1 MRKTIENI
9 RSITVATTVIVVALL
24 AVWIYRSLGDARLE
38 MGADDSI
45 GLTPTQI
52 ESIKAV
58 GEWEFLSIST
68 EELVDTTRKRLF
80 SDDHLVRIYY
90 GTLRL
95 GVNMKQVEPDWIK
108 QRNDTLFLTLPKV
121 GLLDKDFIDEA
132 RTKSFF
138 ESGTWK
144 AEDREALYKRAY
156 RKMIAHCLTP
166 TNLSTAED
174 NARESFRKLLRSMGY
189 QKVDI
194 RNAQSQ
200 VKSINV
206 VSRIPR
212 MIRSFSARDSLRSR
226 STSLRMAAYR

>member
-9 RSITVATTVIVVALL
+9 RSITVAGAFIVVVLL
-24 AVWIYRSLGDARLE
+24 AVWLYRSLSDARLE

-68 EELVDTTRKRLF
+68 EELIDTTRKRLF
-80 SDDHLVRIYY
+80 RDDQLVRIYY

-95 GVNMKQVEPDWIK
+95 GVNMKNVKPGWIQ

-121 GLLDKDFIDEA
+121 GLLDRDFIDEA

-144 AEDREALYKRAY
+144 AEDREALYKQAY

-166 TNLSTAED
+166 TNLNTAEE
-174 NARESFRKLLRSMGY
+174 NARESFRKMLRSMGY
-189 QKVDI
+189 KNIDI
-194 RNAQSQ
+194 
-200 VKSINV
+200 K
-206 VSRIPR
+206 
-212 MIRSFSARDSLRSR
+212 FKK
-226 STSLRMAAYR
+226 

>member
-9 RSITVATTVIVVALL
+9 RSITIAAAIIVVVLL
-24 AVWIYRSLGDARLE
+24 AVWLYRSLGDARLE
-38 MGADDSI
+38 VGADDSI

-58 GEWEFLSIST
+58 GEWEFLSVST

-80 SDDHLVRIYY
+80 SDDQLVRIYY

-95 GVNMKQVEPDWIK
+95 GVNMKQVEPGWIQ

-121 GLLDKDFIDEA
+121 GLLDRDFIDEA

-166 TNLSTAED
+166 ANLSTAED
-174 NARESFRKLLRSMGY
+174 NARDSFRKMLRSMGY
-189 QKVDI
+189 QNIEITFGK
-194 RNAQSQ
+194 
-200 VKSINV
+200 
-206 VSRIPR
+206 
-212 MIRSFSARDSLRSR
+212 
-226 STSLRMAAYR
+226 

>member
-1 MRKTIENI
+1 MRKTIDNI
-9 RSITVATTVIVVALL
+9 RSITVAVAIIAVILL
-24 AVWIYRSLGDARLE
+24 AVWLYRSLGDAHLE

-80 SDDHLVRIYY
+80 KDDQLVRIYY

-95 GVNMKQVEPDWIK
+95 GVNMQQVKPGWIQ

-121 GLLDKDFIDEA
+121 GLLDRNFIDEA

-144 AEDREALYKRAY
+144 AEDREALYKQAY
-156 RKMIAHCLTP
+156 RKMTAHCLTP
-166 TNLSTAED
+166 TNLQTAEE
-174 NARESFRKLLRSMGY
+174 NARESFRKMLRSMGY
-189 QKVDI
+189 KNVDI
-194 RNAQSQ
+194 
-200 VKSINV
+200 K
-206 VSRIPR
+206 
-212 MIRSFSARDSLRSR
+212 FEK
-226 STSLRMAAYR
+226 

>member
-9 RSITVATTVIVVALL
+9 RSITVATAIIVVVLL

-108 QRNDTLFLTLPKV
+108 QRNDTLFLMLPKV

-144 AEDREALYKRAY
+144 AEDREALYKQAY
-156 RKMIAHCLTP
+156 WKMRAHCLTP

-194 RNAQSQ
+194 RFKQ
-200 VKSINV
+200 
-206 VSRIPR
+206 
-212 MIRSFSARDSLRSR
+212 
-226 STSLRMAAYR
+226 

>member
-9 RSITVATTVIVVALL
+9 RSIAVAAAVIAVIVL
-24 AVWIYRSLGDARLE
+24 AVWIYHALSDARLE
-38 MGADDSI
+38 VGADDSI

-68 EELVDTTRKRLF
+68 EELIDTTRKRLF
-80 SDDHLVRIYY
+80 SDDQLVRIYY

-95 GVNMKQVEPDWIK
+95 GVNMKQVEPGWIE

-121 GLLDKDFIDEA
+121 GLLDRDFIDEA

-156 RKMIAHCLTP
+156 RKMKAHCLTP
-166 TNLSTAED
+166 TNLGTAEE
-174 NARESFRKLLRSMGY
+174 NAREGFRKLLRSMGY
-189 QKVDI
+189 QKTV
-194 RNAQSQ
+194 
-200 VKSINV
+200 IN
-206 VSRIPR
+206 
-212 MIRSFSARDSLRSR
+212 FAK
-226 STSLRMAAYR
+226 

>member
-9 RSITVATTVIVVALL
+9 RSITVAAAVIVVILL
-24 AVWIYRSLGDARLE
+24 AVWLYRSLGDARLE
-38 MGADDSI
+38 IGADDSI

-68 EELVDTTRKRLF
+68 EELVDTTRKRIF

-95 GVNMKQVEPDWIK
+95 GVNMKQVKPGWIQ
-108 QRNDTLFLTLPKV
+108 QRNDTIMLTLPKV
-121 GLLDKDFIDEA
+121 GLLDRDFIDEA

-144 AEDREALYKRAY
+144 AEDREALYKQAY
-156 RKMIAHCLTP
+156 RKMTAHCLTP
-166 TNLSTAED
+166 TNLNTAEE
-174 NARESFRKLLRSMGY
+174 NARESFQQLLRSMGY
-189 QKVDI
+189 KNIDI
-194 RNAQSQ
+194 
-200 VKSINV
+200 K
-206 VSRIPR
+206 
-212 MIRSFSARDSLRSR
+212 FEK
-226 STSLRMAAYR
+226 

>member
-9 RSITVATTVIVVALL
+9 RSITVATAVIVVALL

-138 ESGTWK
+138 ESGSWK
-144 AEDREALYKRAY
+144 PEDREALYRQ
-156 RKMIAHCLTP
+156 AHQNMLQHGLTKE
-166 TNLSTAED
+166 NLAAAEA
-174 NARESFRKLLRSMGY
+174 NAREQITSLMHAIGFRKVTITF
-189 QKVDI
+189 K
-194 RNAQSQ
+194 
-200 VKSINV
+200 
-206 VSRIPR
+206 
-212 MIRSFSARDSLRSR
+212 
-226 STSLRMAAYR
+226 

>member
-9 RSITVATTVIVVALL
+9 RSITVAGAFIVVVLL
-24 AVWIYRSLGDARLE
+24 AVWLYRSLSDARLE

-68 EELVDTTRKRLF
+68 EELIDTTRKRLF

-95 GVNMKQVEPDWIK
+95 GVNMKNVEPGWIQ

-121 GLLDKDFIDEA
+121 GLLDRDFIDEA

-144 AEDREALYKRAY
+144 AEDREALYKQAY

-166 TNLSTAED
+166 TNLNTAEE
-174 NARESFRKLLRSMGY
+174 NARESFRKMLRSMGY
-189 QKVDI
+189 KNIVI
-194 RNAQSQ
+194 
-200 VKSINV
+200 K
-206 VSRIPR
+206 
-212 MIRSFSARDSLRSR
+212 FKK
-226 STSLRMAAYR
+226 

>member
-1 MRKTIENI
+1 
-9 RSITVATTVIVVALL
+9 
-24 AVWIYRSLGDARLE
+24 

-68 EELVDTTRKRLF
+68 EELIDTTRKRLF
-80 SDDHLVRIYY
+80 SDDQLVRIYY

-95 GVNMKQVEPDWIK
+95 GVNMKQVEPGWIE
-108 QRNDTLFLTLPKV
+108 QRHDTLFLTLPKV
-121 GLLDKDFIDEA
+121 GLLDRDFIDEA

-138 ESGTWK
+138 ESGSWK

-156 RKMIAHCLTP
+156 QKMKVHCLTP
-166 TNLSTAED
+166 TNLRTAED

-189 QKVDI
+189 PKTV
-194 RNAQSQ
+194 
-200 VKSINV
+200 IN
-206 VSRIPR
+206 
-212 MIRSFSARDSLRSR
+212 FAK
-226 STSLRMAAYR
+226 

>member
-9 RSITVATTVIVVALL
+9 RSITIAAAIIAVVLL
-24 AVWIYRSLGDARLE
+24 AVWLYRSLGDARLE

-58 GEWEFLSIST
+58 GEWEFLSVST

-80 SDDHLVRIYY
+80 SDDQLVRIYY

-95 GVNMKQVEPDWIK
+95 GVNMKQVKPGWIQ

-121 GLLDKDFIDEA
+121 GLLDRDFIDEA
-132 RTKSFF
+132 RTKSFY
-138 ESGTWK
+138 ESGSWK
-144 AEDREALYKRAY
+144 AADREALYKQAY

-166 TNLSTAED
+166 DNLRTAEE
-174 NARESFRKLLRSMGY
+174 NARDSFRKLLRSMGY
-189 QKVDI
+189 KNI
-194 RNAQSQ
+194 EI
-200 VKSINV
+200 K
-206 VSRIPR
+206 
-212 MIRSFSARDSLRSR
+212 FEK
-226 STSLRMAAYR
+226 

>member
-9 RSITVATTVIVVALL
+9 RSITVAGAFIVVALL
-24 AVWIYRSLGDARLE
+24 AVWLYRSLSDARLE

-68 EELVDTTRKRLF
+68 EELIDTTRKRLF

-95 GVNMKQVEPDWIK
+95 GVNMKNVEPGWIQ

-121 GLLDKDFIDEA
+121 GLLDRDFIDEA

-144 AEDREALYKRAY
+144 AEDREALYKQAY

-166 TNLSTAED
+166 ANLNTAEE
-174 NARESFRKLLRSMGY
+174 NARESFRKMLRSMGY
-189 QKVDI
+189 KNIDI
-194 RNAQSQ
+194 
-200 VKSINV
+200 K
-206 VSRIPR
+206 
-212 MIRSFSARDSLRSR
+212 FKK
-226 STSLRMAAYR
+226 

>member
-1 MRKTIENI
+1 MRETIENI
-9 RSITVATTVIVVALL
+9 RSATIAAAVIAVILL
-24 AVWIYRSLGDARLE
+24 AIWLYRSLGDSRLE
-38 MGADDSI
+38 IGANDNI

-80 SDDHLVRIYY
+80 SDDQLVRIYY

-95 GVNMKQVEPDWIK
+95 GVNMKEVEPGWIQ

-121 GLLDKDFIDEA
+121 GLLDRDFIDEA
-132 RTKSFF
+132 RTKSFY

-166 TNLSTAED
+166 TNLQTAED
-174 NARESFRKLLRSMGY
+174 NARENFRKMLHSMGY
-189 QKVDI
+189 QIVEIKFG
-194 RNAQSQ
+194 
-200 VKSINV
+200 K
-206 VSRIPR
+206 
-212 MIRSFSARDSLRSR
+212 
-226 STSLRMAAYR
+226 

>member
-1 MRKTIENI
+1 MRKTIDNI
-9 RSITVATTVIVVALL
+9 RSITIAIAVIVVALL
-24 AVWIYRSLGDARLE
+24 AVWVYRSLGDARLE
-38 MGADDSI
+38 MGSDDSI

-80 SDDHLVRIYY
+80 SDDQLVRIYY

-95 GVNMKQVEPDWIK
+95 GVDMKQVEPGWIE

-121 GLLDKDFIDEA
+121 GLLDRDFIDEA

-144 AEDREALYKRAY
+144 AEDREALYKRAH
-156 RKMIAHCLTP
+156 RKMLAHCLTP
-166 TNLSTAED
+166 ANLSTAED
-174 NARESFRKLLRSMGY
+174 NARESFKKLLRSMGY
-189 QKVDI
+189 KNIEIQFK
-194 RNAQSQ
+194 QQ
-200 VKSINV
+200 
-206 VSRIPR
+206 
-212 MIRSFSARDSLRSR
+212 
-226 STSLRMAAYR
+226 

>member
-9 RSITVATTVIVVALL
+9 RSITIAAAVIVVVLL
-24 AVWIYRSLGDARLE
+24 AVWLYRALEDARLE
-38 MGADDSI
+38 IGADDSI

-58 GEWEFLSIST
+58 GEWEFLSVST

-80 SDDHLVRIYY
+80 SDDQLVRIYY

-95 GVNMKQVEPDWIK
+95 GVNMKQVEPGWIQ

-121 GLLDKDFIDEA
+121 GLLDRDFIDEA

-144 AEDREALYKRAY
+144 AEDREALYKSAY

-194 RNAQSQ
+194 KFA
-200 VKSINV
+200 K
-206 VSRIPR
+206 
-212 MIRSFSARDSLRSR
+212 
-226 STSLRMAAYR
+226 

>member
-9 RSITVATTVIVVALL
+9 RSITVATTVIVVVLL
-24 AVWIYRSLGDARLE
+24 AVWIYRSLGDVRLE

-144 AEDREALYKRAY
+144 AEDREALYKQAY
-156 RKMIAHCLTP
+156 WKMRAHCLTP

-194 RNAQSQ
+194 RFKQ
-200 VKSINV
+200 
-206 VSRIPR
+206 
-212 MIRSFSARDSLRSR
+212 
-226 STSLRMAAYR
+226 

>member
-9 RSITVATTVIVVALL
+9 RSITIAAAVIVVVLL
-24 AVWIYRSLGDARLE
+24 AVWLYRSLEDARLE
-38 MGADDSI
+38 IGADDSI

-58 GEWEFLSIST
+58 GEWEFLSVST

-80 SDDHLVRIYY
+80 SDDQLVRIYY

-95 GVNMKQVEPDWIK
+95 GVNMKQVSPGWIQ

-121 GLLDKDFIDEA
+121 GLLDRDFIDEA

-138 ESGTWK
+138 ESGSWK
-144 AEDREALYKRAY
+144 AEDREALYKKAH
-156 RKMIAHCLTP
+156 RKMIVHCLTS
-166 TNLSTAED
+166 TNLRTAEE

-189 QKVDI
+189 KNI
-194 RNAQSQ
+194 EI
-200 VKSINV
+200 K
-206 VSRIPR
+206 
-212 MIRSFSARDSLRSR
+212 FEK
-226 STSLRMAAYR
+226 

>member
-1 MRKTIENI
+1 MRKTIDNI
-9 RSITVATTVIVVALL
+9 RSITVAVAIIAIILL
-24 AVWIYRSLGDARLE
+24 AVWLYRSLGDARLE

-80 SDDHLVRIYY
+80 KDDQLVRIYY

-95 GVNMKQVEPDWIK
+95 GVNMQQVKPGWIQ

-121 GLLDKDFIDEA
+121 GLLDRNFIDEA

-144 AEDREALYKRAY
+144 AEDREALYKQAY
-156 RKMIAHCLTP
+156 RKMTAHCLTP
-166 TNLSTAED
+166 TNLQTAEE
-174 NARESFRKLLRSMGY
+174 NARESFRKMLRSMGY
-189 QKVDI
+189 KNVDI
-194 RNAQSQ
+194 
-200 VKSINV
+200 K
-206 VSRIPR
+206 
-212 MIRSFSARDSLRSR
+212 FEK
-226 STSLRMAAYR
+226 

>member
-9 RSITVATTVIVVALL
+9 RSITVAAAIIAVILL
-24 AVWIYRSLGDARLE
+24 AVWVYRSLGDARLE
-38 MGADDSI
+38 MGSDDSI

-58 GEWEFLSIST
+58 GDWEFLSIST

-80 SDDHLVRIYY
+80 SDDQLVRIYY

-95 GVNMKQVEPDWIK
+95 GVNMKQVKPKWIR
-108 QRNDTLFLTLPKV
+108 QQNDTLFLTLPKV
-121 GLLDKDFIDEA
+121 GLLDHDFIDEA

-156 RKMIAHCLTP
+156 RKMIAHCLTT
-166 TNLSTAED
+166 TNLNTAED
-174 NARESFRKLLRSMGY
+174 NARESFKKLLRSMGY
-189 QKVDI
+189 KNIDI
-194 RNAQSQ
+194 QFE
-200 VKSINV
+200 K
-206 VSRIPR
+206 
-212 MIRSFSARDSLRSR
+212 
-226 STSLRMAAYR
+226 

>member
-1 MRKTIENI
+1 MRETIDNI
-9 RSITVATTVIVVALL
+9 RSITVAAAVIAVILL
-24 AVWIYRSLGDARLE
+24 AVWLYRSLDDARVE
-38 MGADDSI
+38 MGSDASI

-68 EELVDTTRKRLF
+68 EELIDTTRKRLF

-95 GVNMKQVEPDWIK
+95 GVNMKQVEPGWIE
-108 QRNDTLFLTLPKV
+108 QRNDSLFLTLPKV
-121 GLLDKDFIDEA
+121 GLLDRDFIDEA

-156 RKMIAHCLTP
+156 QKMTAHCLTP
-166 TNLSTAED
+166 TNLKTAED
-174 NARESFRKLLRSMGY
+174 NARESFRKMLRSMGY
-189 QKVDI
+189 KNIDI
-194 RNAQSQ
+194 
-200 VKSINV
+200 K
-206 VSRIPR
+206 
-212 MIRSFSARDSLRSR
+212 FKK
-226 STSLRMAAYR
+226 

>member
-9 RSITVATTVIVVALL
+9 RSITVATAIIAVILL

-38 MGADDSI
+38 MGSDDSI

-80 SDDHLVRIYY
+80 SDDQLVRIYY
-90 GTLRL
+90 GTLR
-95 GVNMKQVEPDWIK
+95 DH
-108 QRNDTLFLTLPKV
+108 
-121 GLLDKDFIDEA
+121 DFIDEA

-156 RKMIAHCLTP
+156 RKMIAHCLTT
-166 TNLSTAED
+166 TNLNTAED
-174 NARESFRKLLRSMGY
+174 NARESFKKLLRSMGY
-189 QKVDI
+189 KNIDI
-194 RNAQSQ
+194 QFE
-200 VKSINV
+200 K
-206 VSRIPR
+206 
-212 MIRSFSARDSLRSR
+212 
-226 STSLRMAAYR
+226 

>member
-9 RSITVATTVIVVALL
+9 RSITVAAAIIVVVLL
-24 AVWIYRSLGDARLE
+24 AVWLYRSLGDAHLE
-38 MGADDSI
+38 VGADDSI

-58 GEWEFLSIST
+58 GEWEFLSVST

-80 SDDHLVRIYY
+80 SDDQLVRIYY

-95 GVNMKQVEPDWIK
+95 GVNMKQVEPGWIQ

-121 GLLDKDFIDEA
+121 GLLDRDFIDEA

-166 TNLSTAED
+166 ANLSTAED
-174 NARESFRKLLRSMGY
+174 NARDSFRKMLRSMGY
-189 QKVDI
+189 QNIEITFGK
-194 RNAQSQ
+194 
-200 VKSINV
+200 
-206 VSRIPR
+206 
-212 MIRSFSARDSLRSR
+212 
-226 STSLRMAAYR
+226 

>member
-9 RSITVATTVIVVALL
+9 RSITVATAIIVVVLL

-108 QRNDTLFLTLPKV
+108 QRNDTLFLTLPEV

-132 RTKSFF
+132 HTKSFF

-194 RNAQSQ
+194 RFKQ
-200 VKSINV
+200 
-206 VSRIPR
+206 
-212 MIRSFSARDSLRSR
+212 
-226 STSLRMAAYR
+226 

>member
-9 RSITVATTVIVVALL
+9 RSITIAAAVIVVVIL
-24 AVWIYRSLGDARLE
+24 AIWLYHSLSDARLE

-58 GEWEFLSIST
+58 GEWEFLSVST

-80 SDDHLVRIYY
+80 SDDQLVRIYY

-95 GVNMKQVEPDWIK
+95 GVNMNQVEPGWIQ

-121 GLLDKDFIDEA
+121 GLLDHDFIDEA

-144 AEDREALYKRAY
+144 AADREALYKRAY
-156 RKMIAHCLTP
+156 KKMITHCLTP
-166 TNLSTAED
+166 ANLSTAEE

-189 QKVDI
+189 PKADI
-194 RNAQSQ
+194 EFE
-200 VKSINV
+200 K
-206 VSRIPR
+206 
-212 MIRSFSARDSLRSR
+212 
-226 STSLRMAAYR
+226 

>member
-9 RSITVATTVIVVALL
+9 RSITVAAAIIVVVLL
-24 AVWIYRSLGDARLE
+24 AVWLYRSLGDARLE
-38 MGADDSI
+38 VGADDSI

-58 GEWEFLSIST
+58 GEWEFLSVST
-68 EELVDTTRKRLF
+68 EELIDTTRKRLF
-80 SDDHLVRIYY
+80 SDDQLVRIYY

-95 GVNMKQVEPDWIK
+95 GVNMKQVEPGWIQ

-121 GLLDKDFIDEA
+121 GLLDRDFIDEA

-156 RKMIAHCLTP
+156 RKMIAQCLTP
-166 TNLSTAED
+166 ANLSTAED
-174 NARESFRKLLRSMGY
+174 NARDSFRKMLRSMGY
-189 QKVDI
+189 QNIEITFGK
-194 RNAQSQ
+194 
-200 VKSINV
+200 
-206 VSRIPR
+206 
-212 MIRSFSARDSLRSR
+212 
-226 STSLRMAAYR
+226 

>member
-9 RSITVATTVIVVALL
+9 RSITVATAIIAVILL

-38 MGADDSI
+38 MGSDDSI

-80 SDDHLVRIYY
+80 SDDQLVRIYY

-95 GVNMKQVEPDWIK
+95 GVNMKQVEPKWIR

-121 GLLDKDFIDEA
+121 GLLDHDFIDEA

-156 RKMIAHCLTP
+156 RKMIAHCLT
-166 TNLSTAED
+166 TVNLNTAED
-174 NARESFRKLLRSMGY
+174 NARESFKKLLRSMGY
-189 QKVDI
+189 KNIDI
-194 RNAQSQ
+194 QFE
-200 VKSINV
+200 K
-206 VSRIPR
+206 
-212 MIRSFSARDSLRSR
+212 
-226 STSLRMAAYR
+226 

>member
-9 RSITVATTVIVVALL
+9 RSITVAGAFIVVVLL
-24 AVWIYRSLGDARLE
+24 AVWLYRSLSDARLE

-68 EELVDTTRKRLF
+68 EELIDTTRKRLF

-95 GVNMKQVEPDWIK
+95 GVNMKNVESGWIQ

-121 GLLDKDFIDEA
+121 GLLDRDFIDEA

-144 AEDREALYKRAY
+144 AEDREALYKQAY

-166 TNLSTAED
+166 ANLNTAEE
-174 NARESFRKLLRSMGY
+174 NARESFRKMLRSMGY
-189 QKVDI
+189 KNIDI
-194 RNAQSQ
+194 
-200 VKSINV
+200 K
-206 VSRIPR
+206 
-212 MIRSFSARDSLRSR
+212 FKK
-226 STSLRMAAYR
+226 

>member
-9 RSITVATTVIVVALL
+9 RSITVATAVIVVVLL

-95 GVNMKQVEPDWIK
+95 GINMHQVKPRWLTV
-108 QRNDTLFLTLPKV
+108 QGDTVTAVLPKV

-132 RTKSFF
+132 RTKSFY
-138 ESGTWK
+138 ESGRWQAK
-144 AEDREALYKRAY
+144 DREALYKKAY
-156 RKMIAHCLTP
+156 RQMLKRCLTP
-166 TNLSTAED
+166 ANLKTAQE
-174 NARESFRKLLRSMGY
+174 NAEAQFRKMMLSMGY
-189 QKVDI
+189 K
-194 RNAQSQ
+194 
-200 VKSINV
+200 NV
-206 VSRIPR
+206 QI
-212 MIRSFSARDSLRSR
+212 SFE
-226 STSLRMAAYR
+226 

>member
-1 MRKTIENI
+1 MRKTIDNI
-9 RSITVATTVIVVALL
+9 RSITVAVAIIAIILL
-24 AVWIYRSLGDARLE
+24 AVWLYRSLGDARLE

-45 GLTPTQI
+45 ELTPTQI

-80 SDDHLVRIYY
+80 KDDQLVRIYY

-95 GVNMKQVEPDWIK
+95 GVNMQQVKPGWIQ

-121 GLLDKDFIDEA
+121 GLLDRNFIDEA

-144 AEDREALYKRAY
+144 AEDREALYKQAY
-156 RKMIAHCLTP
+156 RKMTAHCLTP
-166 TNLSTAED
+166 TNLQTAEE
-174 NARESFRKLLRSMGY
+174 NARESFRKMLRSMGY
-189 QKVDI
+189 KNVDI
-194 RNAQSQ
+194 
-200 VKSINV
+200 K
-206 VSRIPR
+206 
-212 MIRSFSARDSLRSR
+212 FEK
-226 STSLRMAAYR
+226 